1 MLNPRKMT
9 KLNGVFD
16 GVNFFV
22 NGKKVANIEDLKP
35 LIINKLFEKR
45 QKLCLVFNYGLLF
58 YFKKVSKK
66 EFSDNFNTLVTVS
79 ENANEI
85 LITFRFSSKMWA
97 VLSSFEDLI
106 PPIPQEEISSW
117 LLENQPTYCQ
127 YELGG
132 LAEYSISGNIQDFIN
147 PCRKKRHDVW
157 KDGICYEVKSSF
169 AGFKPDKQELNHK
182 YNLWLWDVKEHN
194 IKAMRESYSH
204 ANAFYRI
211 KVK

>member
-9 KLNGVFD
+9 KLGGMFD
-16 GVNFFV
+16 GQYFFV
-22 NGKKVANIEDLKP
+22 DGKKVGDIEKIKP
-35 LIINKLFEKR
+35 LIIDKLFEKR
-45 QKLCLVFNYGLLF
+45 QKLCLVFNYKLNI
-58 YFKKVSKK
+58 YFKKVGKK
-66 EFSDNFNTLVTVS
+66 EFAENFETLVTVS
-79 ENANEI
+79 ENASEI
-85 LITFRFSSKMWA
+85 LITFRFTSKMWA

-106 PPIPQEEISSW
+106 PPIPQEDISSW
-117 LLENQPTYCQ
+117 LWENQPVYMQ

-132 LAEYSISGNIQDFIN
+132 LAEYCISGNIADFIN

-157 KDGICYEVKSSF
+157 YENICYEVKSSF
-169 AGFKPDKQELNHK
+169 CGFKPEKQEKNSR

-204 ANAFYRI
+204 ANAFWRI